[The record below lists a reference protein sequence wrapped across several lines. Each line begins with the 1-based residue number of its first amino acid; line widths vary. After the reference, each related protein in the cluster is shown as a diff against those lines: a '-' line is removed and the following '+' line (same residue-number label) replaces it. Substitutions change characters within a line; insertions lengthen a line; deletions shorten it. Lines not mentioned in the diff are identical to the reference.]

1 MTVSRPTDGDIA
13 IVQGQ
18 LSDLEQIV
26 DIYNIYIRDTAITFD
41 VTPYTAITRRSWFD
55 QFADQKRHQ
64 LWVAKQGG
72 QVLGYVA
79 SMPFRS
85 KAAYDPSVENSLYL
99 HPNAKGKGLG
109 KQLLTHLLEQ
119 LVEQDVHRVLAC
131 ITLPNPESVGLHEK
145 LGFKDC
151 GTFHEVGRKFD
162 RYHDV
167 MWLEYAVPQPR

>member
-1 MTVSRPTDGDIA
+1 MAIGLQSGEAIT

-18 LSDLEQIV
+18 LADLEQIV

-41 VTPYTAITRRSWFD
+41 VAPYTAMTRRSWFD
-55 QFADQKRHQ
+55 QFSDQKRHQ
-64 LWVAKQGG
+64 LWVAKQGDL
-72 QVLGYVA
+72 VLGYVA

-85 KAAYDPSVENSLYL
+85 KEAYDPSVENSLYL
-99 HPNAKGKGLG
+99 HPEAKGKGLG
-109 KQLLTHLLEQ
+109 KRLLRHLLDQ

-131 ITLPNPESVGLHEK
+131 ITLPNAVSVGLHEN

-167 MWLEYAVPQPR
+167 MWLEYAVPQSR